1 MVTASEHHVLGW
13 PGWSFFPRWHDAGNP
28 GPFPTFSAP
37 YDLLPN
43 CPKVC
48 ILPSQETAVKVS
60 HDRVLR
66 GSLRGG
72 DTVSQDREGV
82 CLAGRILSLFCD
94 TLCLQ
99 CLWNVQGEMSSEQ
112 LEVCIWESGG
122 IWT

>member
-1 MVTASEHHVLGW
+1 M
-13 PGWSFFPRWHDAGNP
+13 
-28 GPFPTFSAP
+28 
-37 YDLLPN
+37 
-43 CPKVC
+43 
-48 ILPSQETAVKVS
+48 S
-60 HDRVLR
+60 HDRVLC

-82 CLAGRILSLFCD
+82 CLAGRILSLLCD

-99 CLWNVQGEMSSEQ
+99 CLWNVQVEMSSEQ